1 MILEFLFGLAFGSFT
16 VFLGYRAYKAGD
28 FVAFLIGVLVGF
40 LAVQFFT

>member
-1 MILEFLFGLAFGSFT
+1 MIYFLLGSACGVFT